1 MSVAFQKSWRS
12 SSSAGNPVP
21 LCSREIFTKLCR
33 LINAGEGAFQDSFH
47 AIVITAKLMYLMEHH
62 WQHYCLGRDSALML
76 LVVAWSFCLHSQS
89 WTSRTVGIWHPEKCL
104 LGSRTGKLEH
114 NWWMQVI
121 CEAALDVNRCEED
134 TGVVSFLFDIP
145 WPTSLPYSAPVE
157 TGCCFLSIYIRWLC
171 SQKLETAT

>member
-47 AIVITAKLMYLMEHH
+47 AIVITAKLMYMMEHH
-62 WQHYCLGRDSALML
+62 WQHYCLGRDSPLML
-76 LVVAWSFCLHSQS
+76 LVVAWRFVCILKAGHQEPWENDIQRNASS
-89 WTSRTVGIWHPEKCL
+89 VPA
-104 LGSRTGKLEH
+104 GKLEH

-157 TGCCFLSIYIRWLC
+157 AGCCFLSIYIRWLC